1 MKCNECI
8 KACNAIMI
16 FGVHGWS
23 FQPSS
28 LIKSRVQN
36 RVSTMATSTSSS
48 TSSNSL
54 VNVMNQP
61 LLLLSN
67 MANMIMV
74 KLDNTNY
81 IVWKHQISMVL
92 ECLNY

>member
-1 MKCNECI
+1 MDGHSN
-8 KACNAIMI
+8 
-16 FGVHGWS
+16 H
-23 FQPSS
+23 
-28 LIKSRVQN
+28 LIKSWVQN
-36 RVSTMATSTSSS
+36 RVSTMASSTSS

-67 MANMIMV
+67 MANLIIV
-74 KLDNTNY
+74 KLDNKNY

>member
-1 MKCNECI
+1 
-8 KACNAIMI
+8 MI
-16 FGVHGWS
+16 FGVYGWS
-23 FQPSS
+23 LQSSS
-28 LIKSRVQN
+28 LVKSGVQN
-36 RVSTMATSTSSS
+36 RVSTMASSTSSS
-48 TSSNSL
+48 TSLNSSA
-54 VNVMNQP
+54 NVKNQP

-67 MANMIMV
+67 VANMMIV